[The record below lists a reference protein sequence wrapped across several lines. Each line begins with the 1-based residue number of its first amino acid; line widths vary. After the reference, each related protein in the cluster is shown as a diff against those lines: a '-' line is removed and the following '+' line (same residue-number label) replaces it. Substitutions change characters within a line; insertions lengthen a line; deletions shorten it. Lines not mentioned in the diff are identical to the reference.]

1 MTVTQLS
8 PPTEDERLD
17 RHASEAIA
25 LTKPEQTPAQ
35 VVELFTRKAAR

>member
-1 MTVTQLS
+1 MTVIQLS
-8 PPTEDERLD
+8 PPTELD